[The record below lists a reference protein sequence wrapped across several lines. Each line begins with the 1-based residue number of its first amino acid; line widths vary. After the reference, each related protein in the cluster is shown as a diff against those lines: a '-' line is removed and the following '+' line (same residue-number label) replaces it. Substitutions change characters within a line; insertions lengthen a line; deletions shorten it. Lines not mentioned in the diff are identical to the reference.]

1 MISLIIPKLPFIN
14 KENTI
19 DYYSKLGFELMAD
32 YGDYLITKYQD
43 LEIHFFSFETLIPE
57 KSDFMIYLR
66 IENEIGNFYQKL
78 QDQGIEIHPN
88 GKLETKTWQM
98 KEFSLIDPS
107 GTLLTFGEKI

>member
-66 IENEIGNFYQKL
+66 IENEIDKFYQKL

-88 GKLETKTWQM
+88 GKLETKPWQM